1 MKKWMSLLLAGALV
15 SAFLV
20 GCKKE
25 EEGTPETAPA
35 TGKDGGKMDEKKEE
49 GATPGTDTKM
59 DGGAAP
65 GGDTKMDG
73 GAAPGG
79 DTKTGDAGGTPPAGD
94 TKTEE
99 KKGG

>member
-25 EEGTPETAPA
+25 EEGTPETPPA
-35 TGKDGGKMDEKKEE
+35 TSGGDGGKMEEKKDE
-49 GATPGTDTKM
+49 GTTPGTDTKM
-59 DGGAAP
+59 DGGGENKMEGAP
-65 GGDTKMDG
+65 PAGDG
-73 GAAPGG
+73 
-79 DTKTGDAGGTPPAGD
+79 KTGESAPPAGD

-99 KKGG
+99 KKEGG